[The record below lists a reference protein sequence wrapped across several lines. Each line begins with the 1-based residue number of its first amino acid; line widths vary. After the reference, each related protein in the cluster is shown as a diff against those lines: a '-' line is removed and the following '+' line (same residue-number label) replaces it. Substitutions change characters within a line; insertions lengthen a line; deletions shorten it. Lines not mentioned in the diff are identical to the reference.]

1 MAWKERYSRSCCPPI
16 FFDRK
21 AWDGALACADVL
33 LALVKEPCLQ
43 CLGLGLLVMLQGRYW
58 IDQFRRVIGAQT
70 DSAAPTGSMS
80 LRLVGLGS
88 IPRGFICLLTKI
100 FGVLSGGKVSASSRG
115 AFSFN
120 SFPCS
125 LCGLLPRLFARGLLR
140 SEEHTSEL
148 QSLMR
153 ISYAVFCLQK
163 KNKNKTKT

>member
-88 IPRGFICLLTKI
+88 IPRGFICLLPKI

-120 SFPCS
+120 
-125 LCGLLPRLFARGLLR
+125 R
-140 SEEHTSEL
+140 SEEPTSEL
-148 QSLMR
+148 QSLMH
-153 ISYAVFCLQK
+153 ISYAVFCLK
-163 KNKNKTKT
+163 KKQIIYI

>member
-1 MAWKERYSRSCCPPI
+1 
-16 FFDRK
+16 
-21 AWDGALACADVL
+21 
-33 LALVKEPCLQ
+33 
-43 CLGLGLLVMLQGRYW
+43 MLQGRYW

-70 DSAAPTGSMS
+70 DSAAPTGNMS

-125 LCGLLPRLFARGLLR
+125 LCGLLPRLFARGLL
-140 SEEHTSEL
+140 
-148 QSLMR
+148 
-153 ISYAVFCLQK
+153 FCINLDHPRGEILLPRPS
-163 KNKNKTKT
+163 NYVLFAFLFFRYLRPF